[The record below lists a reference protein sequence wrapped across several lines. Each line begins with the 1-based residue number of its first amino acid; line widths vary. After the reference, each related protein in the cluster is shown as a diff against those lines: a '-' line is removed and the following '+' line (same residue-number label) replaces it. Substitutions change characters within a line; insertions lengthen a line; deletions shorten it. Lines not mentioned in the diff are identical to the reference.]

1 MAGRALSDS
10 EKRRISFPLRL
21 SPSLRDH
28 AKALAREDGVS
39 LNHFINLALAEKVS
53 RLEIAIVRRGPPS
66 VKRGSE
72 VKSFGSDGRRL

>member
-1 MAGRALSDS
+1 MSDS

-21 SPSLRDH
+21 SASLRDQ

-53 RLEIAIVRRGPPS
+53 RLEIAIVRRDPPS

-72 VKSFGSDGRRL
+72 VKSSRSDGRRL